1 MPGSLWGSISEL
13 LKSIKMK
20 KHALLLKI
28 AAGLWLI
35 WAIVHIFAGAI
46 TMYFIT
52 SGDIPSSVSGIADAV
67 DPASVQMD
75 YPAAAGAIIGQHGF
89 NLFWIGI
96 VTFVC
101 AFYIWKQN
109 KNAIFLAA
117 ITGGLADLG
126 YFLFMDL
133 GGFVNF
139 VPGTVMTLVS
149 SAAIILS
156 FYAYFKRD
164 KSALLPTD

>member
-1 MPGSLWGSISEL
+1 MKRYSIF
-13 LKSIKMK
+13 
-20 KHALLLKI
+20 LKI
-28 AAGLWLI
+28 AAVL
-35 WAIVHIFAGAI
+35 WAIWGAVHIFAGAI

-52 SGDIPSSVSGIADAV
+52 SGDIPSSISGIADGI
-67 DPASVQMD
+67 DPATVQMD

-89 NLFWIGI
+89 HLFWIGI
-96 VTFVC
+96 VTLICSYF
-101 AFYIWKQN
+101 IWKQN

-126 YFLFMDL
+126 YFLFLDL

-139 VPGTVMTLVS
+139 VPGTVMTLFS

-156 FYAYFKRD
+156 FYAYFKSR
-164 KSALLPTD
+164 SNSIV